1 MECKWEEEGINNNSL
16 HSRLI
21 PSFWHVHWQ
30 LKSCGAKKV
39 EEAAFMRMQLRDPYE
54 PEVSEERCCRCDE
67 WELLGDGLCVTC
79 YDKSAE
85 KADKYQIKEGR
96 DNEK

>member
-1 MECKWEEEGINNNSL
+1 
-16 HSRLI
+16 
-21 PSFWHVHWQ
+21 
-30 LKSCGAKKV
+30 
-39 EEAAFMRMQLRDPYE
+39 MRMQLRVPYE
-54 PEVSEERCCRCDE
+54 PEVSEERCSRCDE
-67 WELLGDGLCVTC
+67 WGLLGDGLCVTC